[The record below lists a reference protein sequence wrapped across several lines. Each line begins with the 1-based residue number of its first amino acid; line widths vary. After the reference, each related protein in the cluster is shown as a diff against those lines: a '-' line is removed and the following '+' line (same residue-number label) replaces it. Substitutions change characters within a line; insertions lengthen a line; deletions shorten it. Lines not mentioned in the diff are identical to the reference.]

1 MKPIRLIF
9 GTALLSISLLCV
21 NDAVAQHRNNGG
33 NHRTE
38 KTTSHRSTNSNVQ
51 KKANTNVTPNKGA
64 NVKKEKSNV
73 GTSNRPGSTTAKSTS
88 PKQTTQP
95 KSNKNDKKVDKP
107 NNKSNNKPQSQNRP
121 GSSDKDVKAQK
132 PGNDKPKNDPG
143 KKPSGPEQKPK
154 HEPAKKP
161 GSPDHK
167 PQHDPAHKPGGPEHK
182 PHHDPGH
189 KPGGPDHKP
198 NSPAHKPG
206 HDSHHGS
213 APKPG
218 HDTHHGHSA
227 PPPGHHPHHDY
238 KHHDYHPPRPGG
250 GHWGPPP
257 HNYHYH
263 WSRPLPPPP
272 PVIVHP
278 HPGVPVIDMLF
289 GVPFGMFIDYS
300 INYLVQT
307 GYNVLGYANNAIYMT
322 SVSQF
327 GYTWDDVQLYYNDG
341 LFSSACLQYWSSSSS
356 MSRFNNVYNQLCS
369 LYGSPVSNNSS
380 NGITSYTWWGGNQT
394 GYVTL
399 EFGYGRSDDGYA
411 GYFTTVFY
419 GSSY

>member
-9 GTALLSISLLCV
+9 GTALLSMSLLCI
-21 NDAVAQHRNNGG
+21 NNAAAQHRNNSG

-38 KTTSHRSTNSNVQ
+38 KTTSHRSPTNNVQ
-51 KKANTNVTPNKGA
+51 KKANIKTTQGMKA
-64 NVKKEKSNV
+64 NTKREKSAV
-73 GTSNRPGSTTAKSTS
+73 GSSNRPGSSTS
-88 PKQTTQP
+88 KSITHKETTHP
-95 KSNKNDKKVDKP
+95 KSNNRNNNDKKVDNR
-107 NNKSNNKPQSQNRP
+107 NNKGNSKPQSQNRTN
-121 GSSDKDVKAQK
+121 SSNRDNKAPK
-132 PGNDKPKNDPG
+132 PGNDKHKHTDHGKN
-143 KKPSGPEQKPK
+143 
-154 HEPAKKP
+154 
-161 GSPDHK
+161 
-167 PQHDPAHKPGGPEHK
+167 PGGHDHK

-189 KPGGPDHKP
+189 KPGGH
-198 NSPAHKPG
+198 G
-206 HDSHHGS
+206 HDPHHGHPS
-213 APKPG
+213 
-218 HDTHHGHSA
+218 HHGHSA

-272 PVIVHP
+272 PVTIHC

-300 INYLVQT
+300 INSLVQM
-307 GYNVLGYANNAIYMT
+307 GYNVLGYANNAIYMN
-322 SVSQF
+322 SVPQF

-356 MSRFNNVYNQLCS
+356 RSRFNSVYNQLCS
-369 LYGSPVSNNSS
+369 LYGSPVSNNSY

-399 EFGYGRSDDGYA
+399 EFGYGRSDDGHA

-419 GSSY
+419 GSNY

>member
-1 MKPIRLIF
+1 MKAFRLIL
-9 GTALLSISLLCV
+9 GTALLSMSLLCV
-21 NDAVAQHRNNGG
+21 NDAAAQHRTGSS

-38 KTTSHRSTNSNVQ
+38 KTTSHRSSSNVQ
-51 KKANTNVTPNKGA
+51 KSSNSKATQNRNA
-64 NVKKEKSNV
+64 NVKKEKSTAA
-73 GTSNRPGSTTAKSTS
+73 TSNRPGSSTSKSTT
-88 PKQTTQP
+88 KKETTQP
-95 KSNKNDKKVDKP
+95 KSNRNNNDKKADKQ
-107 NNKSNNKPQSQNRP
+107 NNKGNNKPQGNSRP
-121 GSSDKDVKAQK
+121 GSSNRDNKATK
-132 PGNDKPKNDPG
+132 PGNNGHKHNDHG
-143 KKPSGPEQKPK
+143 KKPSN
-154 HEPAKKP
+154 
-161 GSPDHK
+161 
-167 PQHDPAHKPGGPEHK
+167 PEHK

-189 KPGGPDHKP
+189 KPGGHEHKP
-198 NSPAHKPG
+198 
-206 HDSHHGS
+206 HGS

-218 HDTHHGHSA
+218 HDHGHPSHHGHSA

-257 HNYHYH
+257 HHYCHH

-272 PVIVHP
+272 PVTVHC

-300 INYLVQT
+300 INSLVSM
-307 GYNVLGYANNAIYMT
+307 GYNVLGYANNAIYMNG
-322 SVSQF
+322 VSQF
-327 GYTWDDVQLYYNDG
+327 GYTWDDVQLNYNDG

-356 MSRFNNVYNQLCS
+356 MTRFNNVYNQLCS
-369 LYGSPVSNNSS
+369 LYGSPVSNNSY

-419 GSSY
+419 GSNY

>member
-1 MKPIRLIF
+1 MKAFRLIL
-9 GTALLSISLLCV
+9 GTALLSMSLLCV
-21 NDAVAQHRNNGG
+21 NDAAAQHRTGSG

-38 KTTSHRSTNSNVQ
+38 KTTSHRSSSNVQ
-51 KKANTNVTPNKGA
+51 KNSNSKATQNRNA
-64 NVKKEKSNV
+64 NVKKEKSTAA
-73 GTSNRPGSTTAKSTS
+73 TSNRPGSSTSKSTAK
-88 PKQTTQP
+88 KETTQP
-95 KSNKNDKKVDKP
+95 KSNRNNNDKRADKH
-107 NNKSNNKPQSQNRP
+107 NNKGNNKPQGNSRP
-121 GSSDKDVKAQK
+121 GSSNRDNKATKPDNNGQK
-132 PGNDKPKNDPG
+132 HNDHG
-143 KKPSGPEQKPK
+143 KKPSN
-154 HEPAKKP
+154 
-161 GSPDHK
+161 
-167 PQHDPAHKPGGPEHK
+167 PEHK

-189 KPGGPDHKP
+189 KPGGPEHKP
-198 NSPAHKPG
+198 
-206 HDSHHGS
+206 HGS

-218 HDTHHGHSA
+218 HDHGHPSHHGHSA

-238 KHHDYHPPRPGG
+238 KRHDYHPPRPDG

-257 HNYHYH
+257 HHYCHH

-272 PVIVHP
+272 PVTVHC

-300 INYLVQT
+300 INSLVSM
-307 GYNVLGYANNAIYMT
+307 GYNVLGYANNAIYMNG
-322 SVSQF
+322 VSQF
-327 GYTWDDVQLYYNDG
+327 GYTWDDVQLNYNDG

-356 MSRFNNVYNQLCS
+356 MTRFNNVYNQLCS
-369 LYGSPVSNNSS
+369 LYGSPVSNNSY

-419 GSSY
+419 GSNY

>member
-1 MKPIRLIF
+1 MKAFRLIL
-9 GTALLSISLLCV
+9 GTALLSMSLLCV
-21 NDAVAQHRNNGG
+21 NDAAAQHRTGSG

-38 KTTSHRSTNSNVQ
+38 KTTSHRSSSNVQ
-51 KKANTNVTPNKGA
+51 KSSNSKATQNRNA
-64 NVKKEKSNV
+64 NVKKEKSTAT
-73 GTSNRPGSTTAKSTS
+73 TSNRPGSSTSKSTT
-88 PKQTTQP
+88 KKETTQP
-95 KSNKNDKKVDKP
+95 KSNRNNNDKKADKH
-107 NNKSNNKPQSQNRP
+107 NNKGNNKPQGNSRP
-121 GSSDKDVKAQK
+121 GSSNRDNKATK
-132 PGNDKPKNDPG
+132 PDNNGHKHNDHG
-143 KKPSGPEQKPK
+143 KKPSN
-154 HEPAKKP
+154 
-161 GSPDHK
+161 
-167 PQHDPAHKPGGPEHK
+167 PEHK

-189 KPGGPDHKP
+189 KPGGPEHKP
-198 NSPAHKPG
+198 
-206 HDSHHGS
+206 HGS

-218 HDTHHGHSA
+218 HDHGHPSHHDHSA

-257 HNYHYH
+257 HHYCHH

-272 PVIVHP
+272 PVTVHC

-300 INYLVQT
+300 INSLVSM
-307 GYNVLGYANNAIYMT
+307 GYNVLGYANNAIYMNG
-322 SVSQF
+322 VSQF
-327 GYTWDDVQLYYNDG
+327 GYTWDDVQLNYNDG
-341 LFSSACLQYWSSSSS
+341 LFSSACLQDWSSSSS
-356 MSRFNNVYNQLCS
+356 MTRFNNVYNQLCS
-369 LYGSPVSNNSS
+369 LYGSPVSNNSY

-419 GSSY
+419 GSNY

>member
-9 GTALLSISLLCV
+9 GTALLSMSLLCV
-21 NDAVAQHRNNGG
+21 NDAVAQHRHNSG

-38 KTTSHRSTNSNVQ
+38 RSTPHRSSSNNVQ
-51 KKANTNVTPNKGA
+51 KKSNANATPNKKA
-64 NVKKEKSNV
+64 DVKKENKTV
-73 GTSNRPGSTTAKSTS
+73 GTSNRPGNATSKST
-88 PKQTTQP
+88 PKKETVQP
-95 KSNKNDKKVDKP
+95 KNNNKVDKP
-107 NNKSNNKPQSQNRP
+107 NNKGNNKPQSQNRP
-121 GSSDKDVKAQK
+121 GSSNKDVKAQK

-143 KKPSGPEQKPK
+143 KKPSGPQQKPK

-161 GSPDHK
+161 GGPDKK
-167 PQHDPAHKPGGPEHK
+167 PQHEPAKKPGGPEHK
-182 PHHDPGH
+182 PHHDPG
-189 KPGGPDHKP
+189 
-198 NSPAHKPG
+198 HKPG

-399 EFGYGRSDDGYA
+399 EFGYGRSDEGYV

-419 GSSY
+419 GSNY

>member
-9 GTALLSISLLCV
+9 GTALLSMSLLCI
-21 NDAVAQHRNNGG
+21 NNAAAQHRNNGG

-38 KTTSHRSTNSNVQ
+38 KITSHRSTNSNVQ
-51 KKANTNVTPNKGA
+51 KKANTQATQSMKA
-64 NVKKEKSNV
+64 DTKRERSAV
-73 GTSNRPGSTTAKSTS
+73 GTSNRPGSITSKSTT
-88 PKQTTQP
+88 KKETTHP
-95 KSNKNDKKVDKP
+95 KSNNRNNNDKKVDKN
-107 NNKSNNKPQSQNRP
+107 NNKGNNKPQGNNNRP
-121 GSSDKDVKAQK
+121 GSTNRDNKATK
-132 PGNDKPKNDPG
+132 PGNDKNKPHDHG
-143 KKPSGPEQKPK
+143 KKPGGPDQKP
-154 HEPAKKP
+154 H
-161 GSPDHK
+161 
-167 PQHDPAHKPGGPEHK
+167 HDPGHKPGGHDHK

-189 KPGGPDHKP
+189 KPGGHGHKP
-198 NSPAHKPG
+198 HHDPGHKPGGHG
-206 HDSHHGS
+206 HDSHHGHPS
-213 APKPG
+213 
-218 HDTHHGHSA
+218 HHGHSA

-272 PVIVHP
+272 PVTIHC

-300 INYLVQT
+300 INSLVQM
-307 GYNVLGYANNAIYMT
+307 GYNVLGYANNAIYMN
-322 SVSQF
+322 SVPQF

-356 MSRFNNVYNQLCS
+356 RSRFNSVYNQLCS
-369 LYGSPVSNNSS
+369 LYGSPVSNNSY

-419 GSSY
+419 GSNY

>member
-1 MKPIRLIF
+1 M
-9 GTALLSISLLCV
+9 SLLCV
-21 NDAVAQHRNNGG
+21 NDAAAQHRTGSG

-38 KTTSHRSTNSNVQ
+38 KTTSHRSSSNVQ
-51 KKANTNVTPNKGA
+51 KSSNSKATQNRNA
-64 NVKKEKSNV
+64 NVQKEKSTAA
-73 GTSNRPGSTTAKSTS
+73 TSNRPGSSTSKSTT
-88 PKQTTQP
+88 KKETTQP
-95 KSNKNDKKVDKP
+95 KSNRNNNDKKADKH
-107 NNKSNNKPQSQNRP
+107 NNKGNNKPQGNSRP
-121 GSSDKDVKAQK
+121 GSSNRDNKATK
-132 PGNDKPKNDPG
+132 PDNNGHKHNDHG
-143 KKPSGPEQKPK
+143 
-154 HEPAKKP
+154 KKP
-161 GSPDHK
+161 GS
-167 PQHDPAHKPGGPEHK
+167 PEHK

-189 KPGGPDHKP
+189 KPGGPEHKP
-198 NSPAHKPG
+198 
-206 HDSHHGS
+206 HGS

-218 HDTHHGHSA
+218 HDHGHPSHHDHSA

-238 KHHDYHPPRPGG
+238 KRHDYHPPRPGG

-257 HNYHYH
+257 HHYCHH

-272 PVIVHP
+272 PVTVHC

-300 INYLVQT
+300 INSLVSM
-307 GYNVLGYANNAIYMT
+307 GYNVLGYANNAIYMNG
-322 SVSQF
+322 VSQF
-327 GYTWDDVQLYYNDG
+327 GYTWDDVQLNYNDG

-356 MSRFNNVYNQLCS
+356 MTRFNSVYNQLCS
-369 LYGSPVSNNSS
+369 LYGSPVSNNSY

-419 GSSY
+419 GSNY

>member
-9 GTALLSISLLCV
+9 GTALLSMSLLCI
-21 NDAVAQHRNNGG
+21 NNAAAQHRNNSG

-38 KTTSHRSTNSNVQ
+38 KTTSHRSPTNNVR
-51 KKANTNVTPNKGA
+51 KKANTKTTQGMKA
-64 NVKKEKSNV
+64 NTKREKSAV
-73 GTSNRPGSTTAKSTS
+73 GSSNRPGSSTS
-88 PKQTTQP
+88 KSITHKETTHP
-95 KSNKNDKKVDKP
+95 KSNNRNNNDKKVDKN
-107 NNKSNNKPQSQNRP
+107 NNKGNSKPQSQNRTN
-121 GSSDKDVKAQK
+121 SSNRDNKATK
-132 PGNDKPKNDPG
+132 PGNDKHKHTDHGKN
-143 KKPSGPEQKPK
+143 
-154 HEPAKKP
+154 
-161 GSPDHK
+161 
-167 PQHDPAHKPGGPEHK
+167 PGGHGHK

-189 KPGGPDHKP
+189 KPGG
-198 NSPAHKPG
+198 NG
-206 HDSHHGS
+206 HDPHHGHPS
-213 APKPG
+213 
-218 HDTHHGHSA
+218 HHGHSA

-272 PVIVHP
+272 PMTIHC

-300 INYLVQT
+300 INSLVQM
-307 GYNVLGYANNAIYMT
+307 GYNVLGYANNAIYMN
-322 SVSQF
+322 SVPLF

-356 MSRFNNVYNQLCS
+356 RSRFNSVYNQLCS
-369 LYGSPVSNNSS
+369 LYGSPVSNNSY

-399 EFGYGRSDDGYA
+399 EFGYGRSDDGHA

-419 GSSY
+419 GSNY

>member
-38 KTTSHRSTNSNVQ
+38 KTTSHRSSNNNVQ
-51 KKANTNVTPNKGA
+51 KKSNTNVTPNKGA

-95 KSNKNDKKVDKP
+95 KSNNRNKNDKKVDKP

-167 PQHDPAHKPGGPEHK
+167 PQHDPAKKPGGPEHK

-189 KPGGPDHKP
+189 KPGG
-198 NSPAHKPG
+198 NG
-206 HDSHHGS
+206 HD
-213 APKPG
+213 P
-218 HDTHHGHSA
+218 HHGHSA

-272 PVIVHP
+272 PVTIHC

>member
-1 MKPIRLIF
+1 MKAFRLIL
-9 GTALLSISLLCV
+9 GTALLSMSLLCV
-21 NDAVAQHRNNGG
+21 NDAAAQHRTGSG

-38 KTTSHRSTNSNVQ
+38 KTTSHRSSSNVQ
-51 KKANTNVTPNKGA
+51 KNSNSKATQNRNA
-64 NVKKEKSNV
+64 NVKKEKSTAT
-73 GTSNRPGSTTAKSTS
+73 TSNRPGSSTSKSTT
-88 PKQTTQP
+88 KKETTQP
-95 KSNKNDKKVDKP
+95 KSNRNNNDKKADKH
-107 NNKSNNKPQSQNRP
+107 NNKGNNKPQGNSRP
-121 GSSDKDVKAQK
+121 GSSNRDNKATK
-132 PGNDKPKNDPG
+132 PDNNGHKHNDHG
-143 KKPSGPEQKPK
+143 KKPS
-154 HEPAKKP
+154 
-161 GSPDHK
+161 S
-167 PQHDPAHKPGGPEHK
+167 PEHK

-189 KPGGPDHKP
+189 KPGGPEHKP
-198 NSPAHKPG
+198 
-206 HDSHHGS
+206 HGS

-218 HDTHHGHSA
+218 HDHGYPSHHDHSA

-257 HNYHYH
+257 HHYCHH

-272 PVIVHP
+272 PVTVHC

-300 INYLVQT
+300 INSLVSM
-307 GYNVLGYANNAIYMT
+307 GYNVLGYANNAIYMNG
-322 SVSQF
+322 VSQF
-327 GYTWDDVQLYYNDG
+327 GYTWDDVQLNYNDG

-356 MSRFNNVYNQLCS
+356 MTRFNSVYNQLCS
-369 LYGSPVSNNSS
+369 LYGSPVSNNSY

-419 GSSY
+419 GSNY

>member
-1 MKPIRLIF
+1 MKAFRLIL
-9 GTALLSISLLCV
+9 GTALLSMSLLCV
-21 NDAVAQHRNNGG
+21 NDATAQHRTGSG

-38 KTTSHRSTNSNVQ
+38 RTTSHRSSSNVQ
-51 KKANTNVTPNKGA
+51 KSSNSKATQNRNA
-64 NVKKEKSNV
+64 NVQKEKSTAA
-73 GTSNRPGSTTAKSTS
+73 TSNRPGSSTSKSTT
-88 PKQTTQP
+88 KKETTQP
-95 KSNKNDKKVDKP
+95 KSNRNNNDKRADKH
-107 NNKSNNKPQSQNRP
+107 NNKDNNKPQGNSRP
-121 GSSDKDVKAQK
+121 GSSNRDNKATK
-132 PGNDKPKNDPG
+132 PGNNGHKHNDHG
-143 KKPSGPEQKPK
+143 
-154 HEPAKKP
+154 KKP
-161 GSPDHK
+161 GS
-167 PQHDPAHKPGGPEHK
+167 PEHK

-189 KPGGPDHKP
+189 KPGGPEHKP
-198 NSPAHKPG
+198 
-206 HDSHHGS
+206 HGS

-218 HDTHHGHSA
+218 HDHGHPSHHGHSA

-257 HNYHYH
+257 HHYCHH

-272 PVIVHP
+272 PVTVHC

-300 INYLVQT
+300 INSLVSM
-307 GYNVLGYANNAIYMT
+307 GYNVLGYANNAIYMNG
-322 SVSQF
+322 VSQF
-327 GYTWDDVQLYYNDG
+327 GYTWDDVQLNYNDG

-356 MSRFNNVYNQLCS
+356 MTRFNNVYNQLCS
-369 LYGSPVSNNSS
+369 LYGSPVSNNSY

-419 GSSY
+419 GSNY

>member
-1 MKPIRLIF
+1 MKAFRLIL
-9 GTALLSISLLCV
+9 GTALLSMSLLCV
-21 NDAVAQHRNNGG
+21 NDAAAQHRTGSG

-38 KTTSHRSTNSNVQ
+38 RTTSHRSSSNVQ
-51 KKANTNVTPNKGA
+51 KNSNSKATQNRNA
-64 NVKKEKSNV
+64 NVKKEKSTAA
-73 GTSNRPGSTTAKSTS
+73 TSNRPGSSTSKSTT
-88 PKQTTQP
+88 KKETTQP
-95 KSNKNDKKVDKP
+95 KSNRNNNDKRADKH
-107 NNKSNNKPQSQNRP
+107 NNKGNNKPQGNSRP
-121 GSSDKDVKAQK
+121 GSSNRDNKATK
-132 PGNDKPKNDPG
+132 PGNNGHKHNDHG
-143 KKPSGPEQKPK
+143 KKPSN
-154 HEPAKKP
+154 
-161 GSPDHK
+161 
-167 PQHDPAHKPGGPEHK
+167 PEHK

-189 KPGGPDHKP
+189 KPGGHEHKP
-198 NSPAHKPG
+198 
-206 HDSHHGS
+206 HGS

-218 HDTHHGHSA
+218 HDHGHPSHHGHSA

-257 HNYHYH
+257 HHYCHH

-272 PVIVHP
+272 PVTVHC

-289 GVPFGMFIDYS
+289 GVPFGVFIDYS
-300 INYLVQT
+300 INSLVHM
-307 GYNVLGYANNAIYMT
+307 GYNVLGYANNAIYMNG
-322 SVSQF
+322 VSQF
-327 GYTWDDVQLYYNDG
+327 GYTWDDVQLNYNDG

-356 MSRFNNVYNQLCS
+356 RTRFNSVYNQLCS
-369 LYGSPVSNNSS
+369 LYGSPVSNNSY

-419 GSSY
+419 GSNY

>member
-1 MKPIRLIF
+1 MKAFRLIL
-9 GTALLSISLLCV
+9 GTALLSMSLLCV
-21 NDAVAQHRNNGG
+21 NDAAAQHRTGSG

-38 KTTSHRSTNSNVQ
+38 KTTSHRSSSNVQ
-51 KKANTNVTPNKGA
+51 KSSNSKATQNRNA
-64 NVKKEKSNV
+64 NVKKEKSTAA
-73 GTSNRPGSTTAKSTS
+73 TSNRPGSSTSKSTT
-88 PKQTTQP
+88 KKETTQP
-95 KSNKNDKKVDKP
+95 KSNRNNNDKKADKH
-107 NNKSNNKPQSQNRP
+107 NNKPQGNSRP
-121 GSSDKDVKAQK
+121 GSSNRDNKATKPDNNGHKHNDHGKK
-132 PGNDKPKNDPG
+132 PGN
-143 KKPSGPEQKPK
+143 
-154 HEPAKKP
+154 
-161 GSPDHK
+161 
-167 PQHDPAHKPGGPEHK
+167 PEHK

-189 KPGGPDHKP
+189 KPGGPEHKP
-198 NSPAHKPG
+198 
-206 HDSHHGS
+206 HGS

-218 HDTHHGHSA
+218 HDHGHPSHHGHSA

-238 KHHDYHPPRPGG
+238 KRHDYHPPRPDG

-257 HNYHYH
+257 HHYCHH

-272 PVIVHP
+272 PVTVHC

-300 INYLVQT
+300 INSLVSM
-307 GYNVLGYANNAIYMT
+307 GYNVLGYANNAIYMNG
-322 SVSQF
+322 VSQF
-327 GYTWDDVQLYYNDG
+327 GYTWDDVQLNYNDG

-356 MSRFNNVYNQLCS
+356 MTRFNNVYNQLCS
-369 LYGSPVSNNSS
+369 LYGSPVSNNSY

-419 GSSY
+419 GSNY

>member
-1 MKPIRLIF
+1 MKAFRLIL
-9 GTALLSISLLCV
+9 GTALLSMSLLCV
-21 NDAVAQHRNNGG
+21 NDAAAQHRTGSG

-38 KTTSHRSTNSNVQ
+38 KTTSHRSSSNVQ
-51 KKANTNVTPNKGA
+51 KSSNSKATQNRNA
-64 NVKKEKSNV
+64 NVKKEKSTAA
-73 GTSNRPGSTTAKSTS
+73 TSNRPGSSTSKSTT
-88 PKQTTQP
+88 KKETTQP
-95 KSNKNDKKVDKP
+95 KSNRNNNDKRADKH
-107 NNKSNNKPQSQNRP
+107 NNKDNNKPQGNSRP
-121 GSSDKDVKAQK
+121 GSSNRDNKATK
-132 PGNDKPKNDPG
+132 PGNNGHKHNDHG
-143 KKPSGPEQKPK
+143 
-154 HEPAKKP
+154 KKP
-161 GSPDHK
+161 GS
-167 PQHDPAHKPGGPEHK
+167 PEHK

-189 KPGGPDHKP
+189 KPGGHEHKP
-198 NSPAHKPG
+198 HS
-206 HDSHHGS
+206 S

-218 HDTHHGHSA
+218 HDHGHPSHHGHSA

-257 HNYHYH
+257 HHYCHH

-272 PVIVHP
+272 PVTVHC

-300 INYLVQT
+300 INSLVHM
-307 GYNVLGYANNAIYMT
+307 GYNVLGYANNAIYMNG
-322 SVSQF
+322 VSQF
-327 GYTWDDVQLYYNDG
+327 GYTWDDVQLNYNDG

-356 MSRFNNVYNQLCS
+356 MTRFNSVYNQLCS
-369 LYGSPVSNNSS
+369 LYGSPVSNNSY

-419 GSSY
+419 GSNY

>member
-9 GTALLSISLLCV
+9 GTALLSISLLCI
-21 NDAVAQHRNNGG
+21 NNAAAQHRNNSG

-38 KTTSHRSTNSNVQ
+38 KTTSHRSPTNNVR
-51 KKANTNVTPNKGA
+51 KKANTKTTQGMKA
-64 NVKKEKSNV
+64 NTKREKSAV
-73 GTSNRPGSTTAKSTS
+73 GSSNRPGSSTS
-88 PKQTTQP
+88 KSITHKETTHP
-95 KSNKNDKKVDKP
+95 KSNNRNNNDKKVDNR
-107 NNKSNNKPQSQNRP
+107 NNKGNSKPQSQNRTN
-121 GSSDKDVKAQK
+121 SSNRDNKAPK
-132 PGNDKPKNDPG
+132 PGNDKHKHTDNGKN
-143 KKPSGPEQKPK
+143 
-154 HEPAKKP
+154 
-161 GSPDHK
+161 
-167 PQHDPAHKPGGPEHK
+167 PGGHDHK

-189 KPGGPDHKP
+189 KPGGH
-198 NSPAHKPG
+198 G
-206 HDSHHGS
+206 HDPNHGHPS
-213 APKPG
+213 
-218 HDTHHGHSA
+218 HHGHSA

-272 PVIVHP
+272 PVTIHC

-300 INYLVQT
+300 INSLVQM
-307 GYNVLGYANNAIYMT
+307 GYNVLGYANNAIYMN
-322 SVSQF
+322 SVPQF

-356 MSRFNNVYNQLCS
+356 RSRFNSVYNQLCS
-369 LYGSPVSNNSS
+369 LYGSPVSNNSY

-399 EFGYGRSDDGYA
+399 EFGYGRSDDGHA

-419 GSSY
+419 GSNY

>member
-1 MKPIRLIF
+1 MKAFRLIL
-9 GTALLSISLLCV
+9 GTALLSMSLLCV
-21 NDAVAQHRNNGG
+21 NDAAAQHRTGSG

-38 KTTSHRSTNSNVQ
+38 RTTSHRSSSNVQ
-51 KKANTNVTPNKGA
+51 KNSNSKATQNRNA
-64 NVKKEKSNV
+64 NVKKEKSTAA
-73 GTSNRPGSTTAKSTS
+73 TSNRPGSSTSKSTT
-88 PKQTTQP
+88 KKETTQP
-95 KSNKNDKKVDKP
+95 KSNRNNNDKRADKH
-107 NNKSNNKPQSQNRP
+107 NNKGNNKPQGNSRP
-121 GSSDKDVKAQK
+121 GSSNRDNKATK
-132 PGNDKPKNDPG
+132 PGNNGHKHNDHG
-143 KKPSGPEQKPK
+143 KKPSN
-154 HEPAKKP
+154 
-161 GSPDHK
+161 
-167 PQHDPAHKPGGPEHK
+167 PEHK

-189 KPGGPDHKP
+189 KPGGHEHKP
-198 NSPAHKPG
+198 
-206 HDSHHGS
+206 HGS

-218 HDTHHGHSA
+218 HDHGHPSHHGHSA

-257 HNYHYH
+257 HHYCHH

-272 PVIVHP
+272 PVTVHC
-278 HPGVPVIDMLF
+278 HPGVSVIDMLF

-300 INYLVQT
+300 INSLVHM
-307 GYNVLGYANNAIYMT
+307 GYNVLGYANNAIYMNG
-322 SVSQF
+322 VSQF

-356 MSRFNNVYNQLCS
+356 RTRFNSVYNQLCS
-369 LYGSPVSNNSS
+369 LYGSPVSNNSY

-419 GSSY
+419 GSNY

>member
-9 GTALLSISLLCV
+9 GTALLSMSLLCI
-21 NDAVAQHRNNGG
+21 NNAAAQHRNNGG

-38 KTTSHRSTNSNVQ
+38 KITSHRSTNSNVQ
-51 KKANTNVTPNKGA
+51 KKANTQATQSMKA
-64 NVKKEKSNV
+64 DTKRERSAV
-73 GTSNRPGSTTAKSTS
+73 GTSNRPGSITSKSTT
-88 PKQTTQP
+88 KKETTHP
-95 KSNKNDKKVDKP
+95 KSNNRNNNDKKVDKN
-107 NNKSNNKPQSQNRP
+107 NNKGNNKPQGNNNRP
-121 GSSDKDVKAQK
+121 GSTNRDNKATK
-132 PGNDKPKNDPG
+132 PGNDKNKPHDHG
-143 KKPSGPEQKPK
+143 KKPGGPDQKP
-154 HEPAKKP
+154 H
-161 GSPDHK
+161 
-167 PQHDPAHKPGGPEHK
+167 HDPGHKPGGHDHKPHRDPGHKPGGHDHK

-189 KPGGPDHKP
+189 KPGGH
-198 NSPAHKPG
+198 G
-206 HDSHHGS
+206 HDSHHGHPS
-213 APKPG
+213 
-218 HDTHHGHSA
+218 HHGHSA

-272 PVIVHP
+272 PVTIHC

-300 INYLVQT
+300 INSLVQM
-307 GYNVLGYANNAIYMT
+307 GYNVLGYANNAIYMN
-322 SVSQF
+322 SVPQF

-356 MSRFNNVYNQLCS
+356 RSRFNSVYNQLCS

-399 EFGYGRSDDGYA
+399 EFGYGRSDDGHA

-419 GSSY
+419 GSNY

>member
-9 GTALLSISLLCV
+9 GTALLSMSLLCI
-21 NDAVAQHRNNGG
+21 NNAAAQHRNNGG

-38 KTTSHRSTNSNVQ
+38 KITSHRSTNSNVQ
-51 KKANTNVTPNKGA
+51 KKANTQATQSMKA
-64 NVKKEKSNV
+64 DTKRERSAV
-73 GTSNRPGSTTAKSTS
+73 GTSNRPGSITSKSTT
-88 PKQTTQP
+88 KKETTQP
-95 KSNKNDKKVDKP
+95 KSNNRNNNDKKVDKN
-107 NNKSNNKPQSQNRP
+107 NNKGNNKPQGNNNRP
-121 GSSDKDVKAQK
+121 GSTNRDNKATK
-132 PGNDKPKNDPG
+132 PGNDKNKPHDHG
-143 KKPSGPEQKPK
+143 K
-154 HEPAKKP
+154 
-161 GSPDHK
+161 
-167 PQHDPAHKPGGPEHK
+167 KPGGPDQK

-189 KPGGPDHKP
+189 KPGGHDHKP
-198 NSPAHKPG
+198 HHDPGHKPDGNGHNPHHDPGHKPGGHG
-206 HDSHHGS
+206 HDSHHGHPS
-213 APKPG
+213 
-218 HDTHHGHSA
+218 HHGHSA

-272 PVIVHP
+272 PVTIHC

-300 INYLVQT
+300 INSLVQM
-307 GYNVLGYANNAIYMT
+307 GYNVLGYANNAIYMN
-322 SVSQF
+322 SVPQF

-356 MSRFNNVYNQLCS
+356 RSRFNSVYNQLCS
-369 LYGSPVSNNSS
+369 LYGSPVSNNSY

-399 EFGYGRSDDGYA
+399 EFGYGRSDDGHA

-419 GSSY
+419 GSNY

>member
-1 MKPIRLIF
+1 MKAFRLIL
-9 GTALLSISLLCV
+9 GTALLSMSLLCV
-21 NDAVAQHRNNGG
+21 NDAAAQHRTGSG

-38 KTTSHRSTNSNVQ
+38 RTTSHRSSSNVQ
-51 KKANTNVTPNKGA
+51 KNSNSKATQNRNA
-64 NVKKEKSNV
+64 NVKKEKSTAA
-73 GTSNRPGSTTAKSTS
+73 TSNRPGSSTSKSTT
-88 PKQTTQP
+88 KKETTQP
-95 KSNKNDKKVDKP
+95 KSNRNNNDKRADKH
-107 NNKSNNKPQSQNRP
+107 NNKGNNKPQGNSRP
-121 GSSDKDVKAQK
+121 GSSNRDNKATK
-132 PGNDKPKNDPG
+132 PGNNGHKHNDHG
-143 KKPSGPEQKPK
+143 KKPSN
-154 HEPAKKP
+154 
-161 GSPDHK
+161 
-167 PQHDPAHKPGGPEHK
+167 PEHK

-189 KPGGPDHKP
+189 KPGGHEHKP
-198 NSPAHKPG
+198 
-206 HDSHHGS
+206 HGS

-218 HDTHHGHSA
+218 HDHGHPSHHGHSA

-257 HNYHYH
+257 HHYCHH

-272 PVIVHP
+272 PVTVHC

-289 GVPFGMFIDYS
+289 GVPFGVFIDYS
-300 INYLVQT
+300 INSLVHM
-307 GYNVLGYANNAIYMT
+307 GYNVLGYANNAIYMNG
-322 SVSQF
+322 VSQF

-356 MSRFNNVYNQLCS
+356 RTRFNSVYNQLCS
-369 LYGSPVSNNSS
+369 LYGSPVSNNSY

-419 GSSY
+419 GSNY

>member
-9 GTALLSISLLCV
+9 GTALLSMSLLCI
-21 NDAVAQHRNNGG
+21 NNAAAQHRNNGG

-38 KTTSHRSTNSNVQ
+38 KITSHRSTNSNVQ
-51 KKANTNVTPNKGA
+51 KKANTQATQSMKA
-64 NVKKEKSNV
+64 DTKRERSAV
-73 GTSNRPGSTTAKSTS
+73 GTSNRPGSITSKSTT
-88 PKQTTQP
+88 KKETTHP
-95 KSNKNDKKVDKP
+95 KSNNRNNNDKKVDKN
-107 NNKSNNKPQSQNRP
+107 NNKGNNKPQGNNNRP
-121 GSSDKDVKAQK
+121 GSTNRDNKATK
-132 PGNDKPKNDPG
+132 PGNDKNKPHDHG
-143 KKPSGPEQKPK
+143 KKPGGPDQKP
-154 HEPAKKP
+154 H
-161 GSPDHK
+161 
-167 PQHDPAHKPGGPEHK
+167 HDPGHKPGGHDHKPHHDPGPKPGGHDHK

-189 KPGGPDHKP
+189 KPGGH
-198 NSPAHKPG
+198 G
-206 HDSHHGS
+206 HDSHHGHPS
-213 APKPG
+213 
-218 HDTHHGHSA
+218 HHGHSA

-272 PVIVHP
+272 PVTIHC

-300 INYLVQT
+300 INSLVQM
-307 GYNVLGYANNAIYMT
+307 GYNVLGYANNAIYMN
-322 SVSQF
+322 SVPQF

-356 MSRFNNVYNQLCS
+356 RSRFNSVYNQLCS
-369 LYGSPVSNNSS
+369 LYGSPVSNNSY

-399 EFGYGRSDDGYA
+399 EFGYGRSDDGHA

-419 GSSY
+419 GSNY

>member
-9 GTALLSISLLCV
+9 GTALLSMSLLCI
-21 NDAVAQHRNNGG
+21 NNAAAQHRNNGG

-38 KTTSHRSTNSNVQ
+38 KITSHRSTNSNVQ
-51 KKANTNVTPNKGA
+51 KKANTQATQSMKA
-64 NVKKEKSNV
+64 DTKRERSAV
-73 GTSNRPGSTTAKSTS
+73 GTSNRPGSITSKSTT
-88 PKQTTQP
+88 KKETTHP
-95 KSNKNDKKVDKP
+95 KSNNRNNNDKKVDKN
-107 NNKSNNKPQSQNRP
+107 NNKGNNKPQGNNNRP
-121 GSSDKDVKAQK
+121 GSTNRDNKATK
-132 PGNDKPKNDPG
+132 PGNDKNKPHDHG
-143 KKPSGPEQKPK
+143 KKPGGPDQKP
-154 HEPAKKP
+154 H
-161 GSPDHK
+161 
-167 PQHDPAHKPGGPEHK
+167 HDPGHKPGGHDHK

-189 KPGGPDHKP
+189 KPGGHDHKP
-198 NSPAHKPG
+198 HHDPGHKPGGHG
-206 HDSHHGS
+206 HDSHHGHPS
-213 APKPG
+213 
-218 HDTHHGHSA
+218 HHGHSA

-257 HNYHYH
+257 HNYHHH

-272 PVIVHP
+272 PVTIHC

-300 INYLVQT
+300 INSLVQM
-307 GYNVLGYANNAIYMT
+307 GYNVLGYANNAIYMN
-322 SVSQF
+322 SVPQF

-356 MSRFNNVYNQLCS
+356 RSRFNSVYNQLCS

-399 EFGYGRSDDGYA
+399 EFGYGRSDDGHA

-419 GSSY
+419 GSNY

>member
-1 MKPIRLIF
+1 MKAFRLIL
-9 GTALLSISLLCV
+9 GTALLSMSLLCV
-21 NDAVAQHRNNGG
+21 NDAAAQHRTGSG

-38 KTTSHRSTNSNVQ
+38 RTTSHRSSSNVQ
-51 KKANTNVTPNKGA
+51 KSSNSKATQNRNT
-64 NVKKEKSNV
+64 NVKKEKSTAA
-73 GTSNRPGSTTAKSTS
+73 TSNRPGSSTSKSTT
-88 PKQTTQP
+88 KKETTQP
-95 KSNKNDKKVDKP
+95 KNNRNNNDKRADKH
-107 NNKSNNKPQSQNRP
+107 NNKGNNKPQGNSRP
-121 GSSDKDVKAQK
+121 GSSNRDNKATK
-132 PGNDKPKNDPG
+132 PGNNGHKHNDHG
-143 KKPSGPEQKPK
+143 
-154 HEPAKKP
+154 KKP
-161 GSPDHK
+161 GS
-167 PQHDPAHKPGGPEHK
+167 PEHK

-189 KPGGPDHKP
+189 KPGGPEHKP
-198 NSPAHKPG
+198 
-206 HDSHHGS
+206 HGS

-218 HDTHHGHSA
+218 HDHGHPSHHGHSA

-238 KHHDYHPPRPGG
+238 KRHDYHPPRPGG

-257 HNYHYH
+257 HHYCHH

-272 PVIVHP
+272 PVTVHC

-300 INYLVQT
+300 INSLVSM
-307 GYNVLGYANNAIYMT
+307 GYNVLGYANNAIYMNG
-322 SVSQF
+322 VSQF
-327 GYTWDDVQLYYNDG
+327 GYTWDDVQLNYNDG

-356 MSRFNNVYNQLCS
+356 RTRFNNVYNQLCS
-369 LYGSPVSNNSS
+369 LYGSPVSNNSY

-419 GSSY
+419 GSNY

>member
-9 GTALLSISLLCV
+9 GTALLSMSLLCI
-21 NDAVAQHRNNGG
+21 NNAAAQHRNNGG

-38 KTTSHRSTNSNVQ
+38 KITSHRSTNSNVQ
-51 KKANTNVTPNKGA
+51 KKANTQATQSMKA
-64 NVKKEKSNV
+64 DTKRERSAV
-73 GTSNRPGSTTAKSTS
+73 GTSNRPGSITSKSTT
-88 PKQTTQP
+88 KKETTHP
-95 KSNKNDKKVDKP
+95 KSNNRNNNDKKVDKN
-107 NNKSNNKPQSQNRP
+107 NNKGNNKPQGNNNRP
-121 GSSDKDVKAQK
+121 GSTNRDNKATK
-132 PGNDKPKNDPG
+132 PGNDKNKPHDHG
-143 KKPSGPEQKPK
+143 KKPGGPDQKP
-154 HEPAKKP
+154 H
-161 GSPDHK
+161 
-167 PQHDPAHKPGGPEHK
+167 HDPGHKPGGHDHKPHRDPGHKPGGHDHK

-189 KPGGPDHKP
+189 KPGRH
-198 NSPAHKPG
+198 G
-206 HDSHHGS
+206 HDSHHGHPS
-213 APKPG
+213 
-218 HDTHHGHSA
+218 HHGHSA

-272 PVIVHP
+272 PVTIHC

-300 INYLVQT
+300 INSLVQM
-307 GYNVLGYANNAIYMT
+307 GYNVLGYANNAIYMN
-322 SVSQF
+322 SVPQF

-356 MSRFNNVYNQLCS
+356 RSRFNSVYNQLCS
-369 LYGSPVSNNSS
+369 LYGSPVSNNSY

-399 EFGYGRSDDGYA
+399 EFGYGRSDDGHA

-419 GSSY
+419 GSNY

>member
-1 MKPIRLIF
+1 MKAFRLIL
-9 GTALLSISLLCV
+9 GTALLSMSLLCV
-21 NDAVAQHRNNGG
+21 NDAAAQHRTGSG

-38 KTTSHRSTNSNVQ
+38 KTTSHRSSSNVQ
-51 KKANTNVTPNKGA
+51 KNSNSKATQNRNA
-64 NVKKEKSNV
+64 NVKKEKSTAA
-73 GTSNRPGSTTAKSTS
+73 TSNRPGSSTSKSTT
-88 PKQTTQP
+88 KKETTQP
-95 KSNKNDKKVDKP
+95 KSNRNNNDKKADKH
-107 NNKSNNKPQSQNRP
+107 NNKGNNKPQGNSRP
-121 GSSDKDVKAQK
+121 GSSNRDNKATK
-132 PGNDKPKNDPG
+132 PDNNGHKHNDHG
-143 KKPSGPEQKPK
+143 KKPSN
-154 HEPAKKP
+154 
-161 GSPDHK
+161 
-167 PQHDPAHKPGGPEHK
+167 PEHK

-189 KPGGPDHKP
+189 KPGGPEHK
-198 NSPAHKPG
+198 
-206 HDSHHGS
+206 HHGS

-218 HDTHHGHSA
+218 HDHGHPSHHDHSA

-257 HNYHYH
+257 HHYCHH

-272 PVIVHP
+272 PVTVHC

-300 INYLVQT
+300 INSLVSM
-307 GYNVLGYANNAIYMT
+307 GYNVLGYANNAIYMNN
-322 SVSQF
+322 VSQF
-327 GYTWDDVQLYYNDG
+327 GYTWDDVQLNYNDG

-356 MSRFNNVYNQLCS
+356 RTRFNSVYNQLCS
-369 LYGSPVSNNSS
+369 LYGSPVSNNSY

-419 GSSY
+419 GSNY

>member
-1 MKPIRLIF
+1 MKAFRLIL
-9 GTALLSISLLCV
+9 GTALLSMSLLCV
-21 NDAVAQHRNNGG
+21 NDAAAQHRTGSG

-38 KTTSHRSTNSNVQ
+38 KTTSHRSSSNVQ
-51 KKANTNVTPNKGA
+51 KNSNSKATQNRNA
-64 NVKKEKSNV
+64 NVKKEKSTAA
-73 GTSNRPGSTTAKSTS
+73 TSNRPGSSTSKSTT
-88 PKQTTQP
+88 KKETTQP
-95 KSNKNDKKVDKP
+95 KSNRNNNDKRADKH
-107 NNKSNNKPQSQNRP
+107 NNKGNNKPQGNSRP
-121 GSSDKDVKAQK
+121 GSSNRDNKATK
-132 PGNDKPKNDPG
+132 PGNNGHKHNDHG
-143 KKPSGPEQKPK
+143 KKPSN
-154 HEPAKKP
+154 
-161 GSPDHK
+161 
-167 PQHDPAHKPGGPEHK
+167 PEHK

-189 KPGGPDHKP
+189 KPGGHEHKP
-198 NSPAHKPG
+198 
-206 HDSHHGS
+206 HGS

-218 HDTHHGHSA
+218 HDHGHPSHHGHSA

-257 HNYHYH
+257 HHYCHH

-272 PVIVHP
+272 PVTVHC

-300 INYLVQT
+300 INSLVHM
-307 GYNVLGYANNAIYMT
+307 GYNVLGYANNAIYMNG
-322 SVSQF
+322 VSQF
-327 GYTWDDVQLYYNDG
+327 GYTWDDVQLNYNDG

-356 MSRFNNVYNQLCS
+356 RTRFNSVYNQLCS
-369 LYGSPVSNNSS
+369 LYGSPVSNNSY

-419 GSSY
+419 GSNY

>member
-9 GTALLSISLLCV
+9 GTALLSMSLLCI
-21 NDAVAQHRNNGG
+21 NNAAAQHRNNGG

-38 KTTSHRSTNSNVQ
+38 KITSHRSTNSNVQ
-51 KKANTNVTPNKGA
+51 KKANTQATQSMKA
-64 NVKKEKSNV
+64 DTKRERSAV
-73 GTSNRPGSTTAKSTS
+73 GTSNRPGSITSKSTT
-88 PKQTTQP
+88 KKETTHP
-95 KSNKNDKKVDKP
+95 KSNNRNNNDKKVDKN
-107 NNKSNNKPQSQNRP
+107 NNKGNNKPQGNNNRP
-121 GSSDKDVKAQK
+121 GSTNRDNKATK
-132 PGNDKPKNDPG
+132 PGNDKNKPHDHG
-143 KKPSGPEQKPK
+143 KKPGGPDQKP
-154 HEPAKKP
+154 H
-161 GSPDHK
+161 
-167 PQHDPAHKPGGPEHK
+167 HDPGHKPGGHDHK

-189 KPGGPDHKP
+189 KPGGHDHKP
-198 NSPAHKPG
+198 HHDPGHKPGGHG
-206 HDSHHGS
+206 HDSHHGHPS
-213 APKPG
+213 
-218 HDTHHGHSA
+218 HHGHSA

-272 PVIVHP
+272 PVTIHC

-300 INYLVQT
+300 INSLVQM
-307 GYNVLGYANNAIYMT
+307 GYNVLGYANNAIYMN
-322 SVSQF
+322 SVPQF

-356 MSRFNNVYNQLCS
+356 RSRFNSVYNQLCS
-369 LYGSPVSNNSS
+369 LYDSPVSNNSY

-399 EFGYGRSDDGYA
+399 EFGYGRSDDGHA

-419 GSSY
+419 GSNY

>member
-9 GTALLSISLLCV
+9 GTALLSMSLLCI
-21 NDAVAQHRNNGG
+21 NNAAAQHRNNGG

-38 KTTSHRSTNSNVQ
+38 KITSHRSTNSNVQ
-51 KKANTNVTPNKGA
+51 KKANTQATQSMKA
-64 NVKKEKSNV
+64 DTKRERSAV
-73 GTSNRPGSTTAKSTS
+73 GTSNRPGSITSKSTT
-88 PKQTTQP
+88 KKETTHP
-95 KSNKNDKKVDKP
+95 KSNNRNNNDKKVDKN
-107 NNKSNNKPQSQNRP
+107 NNKGNNKPQGNNNRP
-121 GSSDKDVKAQK
+121 GSTNRDNKATK
-132 PGNDKPKNDPG
+132 PGNDKNKPHDHG
-143 KKPSGPEQKPK
+143 K
-154 HEPAKKP
+154 
-161 GSPDHK
+161 
-167 PQHDPAHKPGGPEHK
+167 KPGGPDQK

-189 KPGGPDHKP
+189 KPGGHDHKP
-198 NSPAHKPG
+198 HHDPGHKPDGNGHNPHHDPGHKPGGHG
-206 HDSHHGS
+206 HDSHHGHPS
-213 APKPG
+213 
-218 HDTHHGHSA
+218 HHGHSA

-272 PVIVHP
+272 PVTIHC

-300 INYLVQT
+300 INSLVQM
-307 GYNVLGYANNAIYMT
+307 GYNVLGYANNAIYMN
-322 SVSQF
+322 SVPQF

-356 MSRFNNVYNQLCS
+356 RSRFNSVYNQLCS

-380 NGITSYTWWGGNQT
+380 NGITSYTWWGGYLT

-419 GSSY
+419 GSNY

>member
-9 GTALLSISLLCV
+9 GTALLSMSLLCI
-21 NDAVAQHRNNGG
+21 NNAAAQHRNNGG

-38 KTTSHRSTNSNVQ
+38 KITSHRSTNSNVQ
-51 KKANTNVTPNKGA
+51 KKANTQATQSMKA
-64 NVKKEKSNV
+64 DTKRERSAV
-73 GTSNRPGSTTAKSTS
+73 GTSNRPGSITSKSTT
-88 PKQTTQP
+88 KKETTHP
-95 KSNKNDKKVDKP
+95 KSNNRNNNDKKVDKN
-107 NNKSNNKPQSQNRP
+107 NNKGNNKPQGNNNRP
-121 GSSDKDVKAQK
+121 GSTNRDNKATK
-132 PGNDKPKNDPG
+132 PGNDKNKPHDHG
-143 KKPSGPEQKPK
+143 KKPGGPDQKP
-154 HEPAKKP
+154 H
-161 GSPDHK
+161 
-167 PQHDPAHKPGGPEHK
+167 HDPGHKPGGHDHK

-189 KPGGPDHKP
+189 KPGGHGQKP
-198 NSPAHKPG
+198 HHDPGHKPG
-206 HDSHHGS
+206 GN
-213 APKPG
+213 G
-218 HDTHHGHSA
+218 HDPHHGHSA

-272 PVIVHP
+272 PVTIHC

-300 INYLVQT
+300 INSLVQM
-307 GYNVLGYANNAIYMT
+307 GYNVLGYANNAVYMN

-356 MSRFNNVYNQLCS
+356 RSRFNSVYNQLCS

-419 GSSY
+419 GSNY

>member
-1 MKPIRLIF
+1 MKAFRLIL
-9 GTALLSISLLCV
+9 GTTLLSMSLLCV
-21 NDAVAQHRNNGG
+21 NDATAQHRTGSG

-38 KTTSHRSTNSNVQ
+38 RTTSHRSSSNVQ
-51 KKANTNVTPNKGA
+51 KSSNSKATQNRNT
-64 NVKKEKSNV
+64 NVKKEKSTAA
-73 GTSNRPGSTTAKSTS
+73 TSNRPGSSASKSTT
-88 PKQTTQP
+88 KKETTQP
-95 KSNKNDKKVDKP
+95 KSNRNNNDKRADKH
-107 NNKSNNKPQSQNRP
+107 NNKDNNKPQGNSRP
-121 GSSDKDVKAQK
+121 GSSNRDNKATK
-132 PGNDKPKNDPG
+132 PDNNGHKHNDHG
-143 KKPSGPEQKPK
+143 KKPS
-154 HEPAKKP
+154 
-161 GSPDHK
+161 S
-167 PQHDPAHKPGGPEHK
+167 PEHK

-189 KPGGPDHKP
+189 KPGSPEHKP
-198 NSPAHKPG
+198 
-206 HDSHHGS
+206 HGS

-218 HDTHHGHSA
+218 HDHGHPSHHDHSA

-238 KHHDYHPPRPGG
+238 KRHDYHPPRPGG

-257 HNYHYH
+257 HHYCHH

-272 PVIVHP
+272 PVTVHC

-300 INYLVQT
+300 INSLVSM
-307 GYNVLGYANNAIYMT
+307 GYNVLGYANNAIYMNG
-322 SVSQF
+322 VSQF
-327 GYTWDDVQLYYNDG
+327 GYTWDDVQLNYNDG

-356 MSRFNNVYNQLCS
+356 MTRFNNVYNQLCS
-369 LYGSPVSNNSS
+369 LYGSPVSNNSY

-419 GSSY
+419 GSNY